1 MNLED
6 FENIY
11 DIKTDNIREEFN
23 ENKNLEYYYNLLNKN
38 IEKLEVNNSV
48 NNIIFLYFDEKPHFK
63 ILLYLVIKN
72 FKDWSHTVICNN
84 KNYDVIKNMC
94 NEISVNINIIKVDIS
109 KYCLLDENIW
119 NKIES
124 KNNLIIDE
132 NLFFMKNIDEE
143 YLNYNIINNRYMI
156 LIKTEVIKNILK
168 IIKFKNVR
176 NSNNDIY
183 FFSKF
188 LERVI
193 LKMKIKNVYIPEEE
207 NNYCSINYNNE
218 CFCYYNIWNNN
229 NYLNIINNKF
239 EKNKVVETVDIIL
252 ISGILDEEIY
262 NKFEVYDNIDN
273 LEFKEDRNY
282 LFING
287 DFDLDVEKIKELE
300 IQLEKSYCY
309 VMSPL
314 IVCNDILEYYGGII
328 NEDDYNYV
336 NEKLLKLEDI
346 NNNFWCLYN
355 QGTMIPYLTF
365 FMIKNKENVLCGID
379 IKNYME
385 EIISIC
391 IKLKEIKVSP
401 FVRIESYD
409 REYKRNINI
418 RYKNEYPFIMD
429 NEKISE
435 IYKMYNKN
443 ELVSLKLCDEKYYLN
458 LSNRKTILIVEYYK
472 FTPDKDCGSL
482 YIYYLMKTLLNMGFN
497 IHFYNILSD
506 GKYNKILQEMG
517 VYVFDKNL
525 KMKNIINNNNVYEYI
540 FISRVFSMNY
550 LFEDIKKYC
559 SRTKIIFITHD
570 IYLLKNKKQ
579 LNLGMN
585 IANNPKGEDEL
596 KYINNCDM
604 SLIVS
609 KYEYEYLKNE
619 ENLEKIHYSPICYEM
634 ENDYDRKIEDT
645 KDIYFI
651 GSGYNANVD
660 ALRHFLK
667 NQWDFIVERLGN
679 IKLHIIGFGLT
690 NLKVE
695 YKKNPTIVFH
705 GYVPDEKLNDI
716 IIKCRLNIVPLRYGG
731 GIKGKILQSLNL
743 KIPCIATKV
752 AVEGMELIDREHII
766 VEYLDNTFPEKF
778 EKYYNNIE
786 LLKKISDNG
795 YKIMKEKY
803 SLEKNVEYLNDMFN
817 NIKN

>member
-6 FENIY
+6 FEYIYGISNNIN
-11 DIKTDNIREEFN
+11 KEFN
-23 ENKNLEYYYNLLNKN
+23 KKLEYYYNLLNKN
-38 IEKLEVNNSV
+38 IEKLEVNNSN
-48 NNIIFLYFDEKPHFK
+48 NNIIFIHFDEKPHFK
-63 ILLYLVIKN
+63 ILLYLAIKN
-72 FKDWSHTVICNN
+72 FINWSHTVVCCD
-84 KNYDVIKNMC
+84 KNYEFIKNIC
-94 NEISVNINIIKVDIS
+94 NEISNNIDIIKVDLNN
-109 KYCLLDENIW
+109 YCLLNQNFW
-119 NKIES
+119 NKFNS

-143 YLNYNIINNRYMI
+143 YLNYNIINNKYII
-156 LIKTEVIKNILK
+156 LIKTEIIKNILK
-168 IIKFKNVR
+168 KIKFKNVR

-193 LKMKIKNVYIPEEE
+193 LKMKINNVFIPEEE
-207 NNYCSINYNNE
+207 SNYCSINNNIN
-218 CFCYYNIWNNN
+218 CFSYYNIWNNN
-229 NYLNIINNKF
+229 NYLNMLNSKF
-239 EKNKVVETVDIIL
+239 KSKKVVESIDIIL

-262 NKFEVYDNIDN
+262 NKFKVYDDINN
-273 LEFKEDRNY
+273 LEFKENRNY

-287 DFDLDVEKIKELE
+287 NFVLDIEKIKELE
-300 IQLEKSYCY
+300 MQLEKSYCY
-309 VMSPL
+309 VISPL
-314 IVCNDILEYYGGII
+314 IIYQNILEYFGGII
-328 NEDDYNYV
+328 NENDYNYV
-336 NEKLLKLEDI
+336 NEKLLKLNDI

-355 QGTMIPYLTF
+355 QGTMIPYLTL
-365 FMIKNKENVLCGID
+365 FMLKNKDNILCGIN

-391 IKLKEIKVSP
+391 VKIKEIKVTP

-409 REYKRNINI
+409 RELKQNIHI
-418 RYKNEYPFIMD
+418 KYKNEYPFVMN

-443 ELVSLKLCDEKYYLN
+443 ELVSLKLCNNKYYLN
-458 LSNRKTILIVEYYK
+458 LSNRKTILIVEYTK
-472 FTPDKDCGSL
+472 FTPDKDCGSR
-482 YIYYLMKTLLNMGFN
+482 YMYYLMKTLLNMGFN

-517 VYVFDKNL
+517 IYVFDKNL

-609 KYEYEYLKNE
+609 MYEYEYLKNK
-619 ENLEKIHYSPICYEM
+619 ENLEKIHYSPICYEI
-634 ENDYDRKIEDT
+634 ENDYNRQIENT
-645 KDIYFI
+645 HDIYFI

-667 NQWDFIVERLGN
+667 NHWEFIVERIGN
-679 IKLHIIGFGLT
+679 IKFHIIGFGLT
-690 NLKVE
+690 KLKIE
-695 YKKNPTIVFH
+695 YKTNPTIVFH
-705 GYVPDEKLNDI
+705 GYVTDEKLNDI
-716 IIKCRLNIVPLRYGG
+716 IMKCRLNIVPLRYGG

-752 AVEGMELIDREHII
+752 AVEGMELVDKEHII
-766 VEYLDNTFPEKF
+766 VEYFDNLFPEKF
-778 EKYYNNIE
+778 EKYYNDIE
-786 LLKKISDNG
+786 LLNKISNNG

-803 SLEKNVEYLNDMFN
+803 SLEKNIEYLSDMFN
-817 NIKN
+817 NIKNKN